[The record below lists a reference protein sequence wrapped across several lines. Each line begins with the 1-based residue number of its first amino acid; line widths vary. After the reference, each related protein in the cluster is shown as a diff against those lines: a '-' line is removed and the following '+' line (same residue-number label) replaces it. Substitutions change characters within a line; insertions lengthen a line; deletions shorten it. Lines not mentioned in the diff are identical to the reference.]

1 VLVSLVFDALPPMLL
16 QSVHRLIIFGS
27 LRIGILV
34 VIQVLVVV
42 VVVVVL
48 KQLLQ
53 ALLTLGL
60 IVLFALIV

>member
-1 VLVSLVFDALPPMLL
+1 VLVSQVFDALRLTLL
-16 QSVHRLIIFGS
+16 QSVHRLVIFGS
-27 LRIGILV
+27 FRIVILV
-34 VIQVLVVV
+34 VIQVL

-60 IVLFALIV
+60 IVLVASIV